1 MRFGRS
7 IVGWVYDMAT
17 AGITITNVITRI
29 QYDKITK
36 ILNKM
41 NETNT
46 KKEGS

>member
-7 IVGWVYDMAT
+7 IVGWVYDMAM
-17 AGITITNVITRI
+17 AGITITNVITGI

-36 ILNKM
+36 IVNKM